1 MNKKENPCAELTNLY
16 DTKCALVTCAPS
28 AEPTLAEF
36 LLATARGTTR
46 PKGKLLVIAG
56 PITDTGLARIILAHD
71 FARLSKATHLRAIV
85 EEWGHLRIML
95 ETYR

>member
-1 MNKKENPCAELTNLY
+1 MNGENPCKQIAEAY
-16 DTKCALVTCAPS
+16 GVKGVVVTRAPS

-71 FARLSKATHLRAIV
+71 FARLPKATHLRAIV
-85 EEWGHLRIML
+85 EEWAHLRIML
-95 ETYR
+95 ETYK